1 MSSARLAAAVA
12 LSIGFAAPASAGT
25 VLYLADKFDGDAG
38 TTSVFNGNGNTA
50 VRVEGGPRAVDAL
63 AGGFALSDSI
73 TDFVAWCLDIGNN
86 LHIPSTGTAYHETST
101 PFAGTTGEIAPPRLG
116 SIRALFETSFSTLDL
131 ASNAQSAGFQL
142 ALWEIL
148 YETSG
153 TFDLT
158 SGSFR
163 QTRGT
168 AAADAA
174 NAEANGFLMALGG
187 PVTQGYRLTFFESGT
202 NGQGKQ
208 LSQNLVTVSE
218 VPLPAAGLL
227 LVAGLGGFAA
237 LKRRRKI

>member
-1 MSSARLAAAVA
+1 MSALRLVAAAA
-12 LSIGFAAPASAGT
+12 LAIGFAAPASAGT

-50 VRVEGGPRAVDAL
+50 VRLVGGPRDVSAL
-63 AGGFALSDSI
+63 AGGFALSDGI
-73 TDFVAWCLDIGNN
+73 TSFVAWCLDIGNN
-86 LHIPSTGTAYHETST
+86 LHIPAGGTAYHETET
-101 PFAGTTGEIAPPRLG
+101 PFAGTTGTIDAPKLG
-116 SIRALFETSFSTLDL
+116 ILRTLFETSYKTLDL

-163 QTRGT
+163 QTRSGEAST
-168 AAADAA
+168 EA
-174 NAEANGFLMALGG
+174 NAEANDFLAALEG
-187 PVTQGYRLTFFESGT
+187 PITQRYRLTFFESGT
-202 NGQGKQ
+202 NAQGAQ

-218 VPLPAAGLL
+218 IPLPPAAALL
-227 LVAGLGGFAA
+227 LAGVGGLAA
-237 LKRRRKI
+237 IRRRRKI

>member
-1 MSSARLAAAVA
+1 MAAAVA
-12 LSIGFAAPASAGT
+12 FAIGLAAPASAGT
-25 VLYLADKFDGDAG
+25 VLYLADKFDGDSG

-50 VRVEGGPRAVDAL
+50 VRVEGGPRSVNAL

-73 TDFVAWCLDIGNN
+73 ADFVAWCLDIGNN
-86 LHIPSTGTAYHETST
+86 LHIPATGTAYHQTAT
-101 PFAGTTGEIAPPRLG
+101 PFSNTTGTLAAPQLDTV
-116 SIRALFETSFSTLDL
+116 RALFETSYATLDL
-131 ASNAQSAGFQL
+131 ASDAQSAGFQL

-158 SGSFR
+158 AGSFR
-163 QTRGT
+163 QTRST
-168 AAADAA
+168 EAA
-174 NAEANGFLMALGG
+174 NAANAAANDLLAALGG
-187 PVTQGYRLTFFESGT
+187 PITQRYRLTFFESGM

-218 VPLPAAGLL
+218 VPLPAAGVLL
-227 LVAGLGGFAA
+227 LAGLGGLAA